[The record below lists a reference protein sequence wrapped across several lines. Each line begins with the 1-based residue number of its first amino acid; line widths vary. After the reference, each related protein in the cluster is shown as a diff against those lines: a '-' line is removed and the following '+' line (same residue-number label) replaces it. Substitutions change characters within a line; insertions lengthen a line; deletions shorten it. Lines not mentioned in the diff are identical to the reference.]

1 MLRRSITWESRSSR
15 ESPFGRERAL
25 KRKNKKE
32 KKRKKNILK
41 TKSKV
46 ENHVFLGAQF
56 KCRFLF
62 TLLLLPPG
70 RNGNRVRQELRNRCF
85 HSRNLR
91 SEAAQA
97 RQTLGPPA
105 DPKNILQLNCELTIT
120 ISFAGVAPP
129 GVAPKLTFTSCLRL
143 LIKNRFDFN

>member
-1 MLRRSITWESRSSR
+1 MRIAELTRVSFWA
-15 ESPFGRERAL
+15 RARL
-25 KRKNKKE
+25 KKE
-32 KKRKKNILK
+32 KQKRKETKKNLLK
-41 TKSKV
+41 KKSKV

-105 DPKNILQLNCELTIT
+105 DPKNILQLNSELTIT